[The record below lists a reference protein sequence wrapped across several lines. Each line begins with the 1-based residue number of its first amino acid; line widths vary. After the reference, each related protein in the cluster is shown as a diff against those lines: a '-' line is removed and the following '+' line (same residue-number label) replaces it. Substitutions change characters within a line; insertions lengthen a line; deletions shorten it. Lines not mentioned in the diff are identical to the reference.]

1 MKKLIFPILIL
12 AMVITMAA
20 CGQTQAPPAVVDTA
34 PHGNSTAPPAKSP
47 EQTADTKQ
55 SALLMGMT
63 PDAYSPYDAPAHVSG
78 EYRFDALIVAFN
90 ADVTV
95 PEATSYP
102 VVKMLRRTLTN
113 KEIFGIVN
121 LLADT
126 SNGVYGKWDAPKEQW
141 QAWID
146 EASRYMSEP
155 WMDGSYMLF
164 LKECYNAAQ
173 ETVSREP
180 IDSASIVQGTAEQT
194 FYVPSQNGITAHK
207 FQVFED
213 GFIYSANAVSDGL
226 YGLKTEIIRKRDA
239 AEFSANFES
248 REQYLWNSP
257 GEPEITQEEAYTQAV
272 KLLDDMGL
280 GDLTVSYAEPCCF
293 LDNYVNKT
301 TGLAVTFTRSAAGLS
316 VQEENLQG
324 SSFISF
330 NAAPAYFAPWS
341 VERAL
346 ISIAKDGV
354 RGITVRGMSNI
365 SGTEI
370 ESVRLM
376 PFDAMQ
382 ERIADT
388 LNRMYAAQMQAEN
401 PSVKGEITVTSALL
415 GMSLIADNGQT
426 EEGFYV
432 PSWIVNYSL
441 TTAGGDQS
449 GQIIFNAADGN
460 YIEPRMTARDLD
472 I

>member
-1 MKKLIFPILIL
+1 MLNMEKKPLRLTDTIL
-12 AMVITMAA
+12 
-20 CGQTQAPPAVVDTA
+20 
-34 PHGNSTAPPAKSP
+34 
-47 EQTADTKQ
+47 
-55 SALLMGMT
+55 
-63 PDAYSPYDAPAHVSG
+63 
-78 EYRFDALIVAFN
+78 
-90 ADVTV
+90 
-95 PEATSYP
+95 
-102 VVKMLRRTLTN
+102 
-113 KEIFGIVN
+113 
-121 LLADT
+121 
-126 SNGVYGKWDAPKEQW
+126 
-141 QAWID
+141 
-146 EASRYMSEP
+146 
-155 WMDGSYMLF
+155 
-164 LKECYNAAQ
+164 
-173 ETVSREP
+173 
-180 IDSASIVQGTAEQT
+180 
-194 FYVPSQNGITAHK
+194 
-207 FQVFED
+207 
-213 GFIYSANAVSDGL
+213 
-226 YGLKTEIIRKRDA
+226 RDA
-239 AEFSANFES
+239 HQS
-248 REQYLWNSP
+248 
-257 GEPEITQEEAYTQAV
+257 QAATRMALSDMLPAC

-301 TGLAVTFTRSAAGLS
+301 TGWAVTFTRSAAGLS